1 MSISSMVWHIKCC
14 VLPLK
19 KSNAF
24 INSVPFI
31 VCCNNT
37 QRFRRSILFWLYN
50 TIHANRAAKILDHL
64 RSVNL
69 SKLDLSLCVD

>member
-1 MSISSMVWHIKCC
+1 MSISSVVWHVKCC

-19 KSNAF
+19 KSNA
-24 INSVPFI
+24 FI